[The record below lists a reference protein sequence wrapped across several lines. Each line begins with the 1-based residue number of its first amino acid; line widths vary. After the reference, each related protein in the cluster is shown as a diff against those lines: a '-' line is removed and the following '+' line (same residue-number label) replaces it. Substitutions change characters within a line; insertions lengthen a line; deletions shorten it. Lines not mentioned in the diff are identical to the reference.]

1 VTARLALAL
10 VLVLAVAGCGDGD
23 GADKPDKVRQG
34 TPAQAAG
41 AAESVEQ
48 AFVDVVKRVSPSVV
62 QISTDSGLG
71 SGVVYDDK
79 GNVVTNFHV
88 VGKSRTFRITLAD
101 GSTRKGSLVGRFQP
115 EDLAV
120 VKVEGDAPDAVP
132 FAESKDVRVGE
143 FALAIGNP
151 LGLRSSVTQGIVS
164 SLGRTVPEGP
174 ETGAVLTS
182 AIQTSAPINPGN
194 SGGALVDI
202 EGRVIGI
209 PTLAALDPQ
218 LGGAQAPGI
227 SFAIASSVATRI
239 ADQLIATG
247 KVENSG
253 RAYLGVRIASSVGGA
268 GVIVAA
274 VQPGGPAD
282 KAGIRP
288 GDVIAKVDGKPA
300 TTADMLVTILAQ
312 HKPGDQVELEVVD
325 PQTGEKRTVE
335 VTLAELPASG

>member
-10 VLVLAVAGCGDGD
+10 ALVLVLVLAGCGDD
-23 GADKPDKVRQG
+23 ADKPDKVREG

-48 AFVDVVKRVSPSVV
+48 AFVDVVERVSPSVV
-62 QISTDSGLG
+62 QISTGSGLG

-79 GNVVTNFHV
+79 GNVITNFHV
-88 VGKSRTFRITLAD
+88 VGQSRTFRITLAD
-101 GSTRKGSLVGRFQP
+101 GTTRKASLVGRFPP

-120 VKVEGDAPDAVP
+120 VKIEGGAPDAVP

-247 KVENSG
+247 KVEDSG
-253 RAYLGVRIASSVGGA
+253 RAYLGVQVASTIGGA
-268 GVIVAA
+268 GVIVAG
-274 VQPGGPAD
+274 VQPGGPAA
-282 KAGIRP
+282 KAGIKP
-288 GDVIAKVDGKPA
+288 GDVIAKLDGQP
-300 TTADMLVTILAQ
+300 TPTADALVTMLAD
-312 HKPGDQVELEVVD
+312 HEPGDEVELEVVD
-325 PQTGEKRTVE
+325 QSGQRRTVD
-335 VTLAELPASG
+335 VTLAELPPTG

>member
-1 VTARLALAL
+1 MARLALIV
-10 VLVLAVAGCGDGD
+10 VLCAVAVAVVACGDD
-23 GADKPDKVRQG
+23 GGTRDKVNKG

-48 AFVDVVKRVSPSVV
+48 AFVDVVEQVSPSVV
-62 QISTDSGLG
+62 QISTGSGLG

-79 GNVVTNFHV
+79 GNVITNFHV
-88 VGKSRTFRITLAD
+88 VGQSRTFRITLAD
-101 GSTRKGSLVGRFQP
+101 GTTRKASLVGRFPP

-120 VKVEGDAPDAVP
+120 VHIEGDAPKPVP
-132 FAESKDVRVGE
+132 FADSKDVQVGE

-182 AIQTSAPINPGN
+182 AVQTSAPINPGN

-218 LGGAQAPGI
+218 LGGSQASGI
-227 SFAIASSVATRI
+227 SFAIASSTATRI

-247 KVENSG
+247 KVESSG
-253 RAYLGVRIASSVGGA
+253 RAYLGVRVASTIGGA
-268 GVIVAA
+268 GVIVAG
-274 VQPGGPAD
+274 VQPGGPAAR
-282 KAGIRP
+282 AGIKP
-288 GDVIAKVDGKPA
+288 GDVITKLDGQPTPTSDA
-300 TTADMLVTILAQ
+300 LVTMLAA
-312 HKPGDQVELEVVD
+312 HKPGDEVELEVVD
-325 PQTGEKRTVE
+325 QSGQKRTVK
-335 VTLAELPASG
+335 VTLAELPPTG